1 MNLTEHLFAEIK
13 VKKLF
18 EDVEL
23 PQAATAGATAFDL
36 RCYLYDEESNEK
48 VKKIIV
54 QPNQEAKIHTGLAL
68 QLPAGTALLLLPRS
82 SMGIKKNLILENTV
96 GLIDSDYRGECLIFV
111 RNIGDF
117 PVEIENGERLVQGL
131 LVPYFKHSFI
141 EVNELDETERGV
153 GGIGSTG
160 RV

>member
-1 MNLTEHLFAEIK
+1 
-13 VKKLF
+13 
-18 EDVEL
+18 
-23 PQAATAGATAFDL
+23 
-36 RCYLYDEESNEK
+36 
-48 VKKIIV
+48 
-54 QPNQEAKIHTGLAL
+54 
-68 QLPAGTALLLLPRS
+68 
-82 SMGIKKNLILENTV
+82 MGIKKNLILENTV

-153 GGIGSTG
+153 CGIGSTG